1 MPSALAKASKE
12 EVEDMPEEV
21 MSVDSKATK
30 LFKEPYA
37 PKTGK
42 VSMPEVEAASK
53 AAKVYSMEWVDD
65 VLLSIVSCLCAL
77 MNGRVVSWYSA
88 KAEKVMSV
96 AKSDKEPAMRSV

>member
-1 MPSALAKASKE
+1 MKLSYVLFASLATTATAGPQRLRHLDGHESMSMPSAHAKASKE

-53 AAKVYSMEWVDD
+53 AAKVQSME
-65 VLLSIVSCLCAL
+65 
-77 MNGRVVSWYSA
+77 
-88 KAEKVMSV
+88 
-96 AKSDKEPAMRSV
+96 

>member
-1 MPSALAKASKE
+1 MSMPSALAKASKE

-42 VSMPEVEAASK
+42 VSMPEVEAASR
-53 AAKVYSMEWVDD
+53 AAKVYSME
-65 VLLSIVSCLCAL
+65 
-77 MNGRVVSWYSA
+77 
-88 KAEKVMSV
+88 
-96 AKSDKEPAMRSV
+96 